1 MSAHI
6 ALATSAD
13 HPEGHGGE
21 HLLVDAL
28 TARGMRVTWAVWDD
42 PVVDWAGFDLVVI
55 RATWDYPARV
65 ERFRSWVR
73 SPAVA
78 TRLVNPPNL
87 VLGNL
92 HKGYLADLGDLAVPT
107 VVVPAGMTVDLR
119 RLRWAASVVKP
130 AVGVGGQ
137 GAVRRATQEDLDRL
151 TLGPEPVD
159 AIVQPYLPDV
169 ERRGEVSVVLVG
181 GRPTHAVLK
190 RPAEGEFRIHEE
202 WGGTAELVE
211 AGPEELEVAAAALA
225 TLPTTPAYARV
236 DLLYDAGR
244 PRVVEVELVEPYL
257 WFELAPA
264 AADAL
269 AAELVGSLA
278 RRG

>member
-1 MSAHI
+1 GSSRRCCSRRSCPTARSWACSTPTAAGCARSSPSWASSDSRTTRTPARSTPCSSSPRASSRAEARRDRPGAASPRPPGGPPRAGAITTRGRRAVESCRPCAAAPHLRCRPRADVSAHI

-151 TLGPEPVD
+151 TLGPDPVD
-159 AIVQPYLPDV
+159 AVVQPYL
-169 ERRGEVSVVLVG
+169 
-181 GRPTHAVLK
+181 
-190 RPAEGEFRIHEE
+190 
-202 WGGTAELVE
+202 
-211 AGPEELEVAAAALA
+211 
-225 TLPTTPAYARV
+225 
-236 DLLYDAGR
+236 
-244 PRVVEVELVEPYL
+244 
-257 WFELAPA
+257 
-264 AADAL
+264 
-269 AAELVGSLA
+269 
-278 RRG
+278 